1 MLRIKSPVLTG
12 LLGVSLVLVSCA
24 TTGGMGTGAAAHIA
38 PVAQPP
44 AWTSAAGDHERFN
57 RQSYLTARGHGNSRQ
72 AAEMDALRQLVTI
85 FGVDVQADVR
95 LVEAY
100 RGRAGGPGVHTVD
113 FGSEI
118 VLGAGMDNLIGA
130 EIGDRWDN
138 GRNSFYALAVLNK
151 ARAAQVYSEMIRAN
165 LETIAGLTDLSAW
178 ERNSFDG
185 FSRYQF
191 AAVVAD
197 MNVGY
202 AAVLS
207 AVGSPRHGLRTGD
220 DFRRDAQA
228 IAAAIPIGMNVTGD
242 RAGRIQGA
250 FGRAFSDLG
259 FRTGGV
265 GQRYVLNVDVTLL
278 PTDHQTNIVFSRME
292 LSANLVDVSTGSVLL
307 PFTFNLR
314 EGHSTQSEAENRA
327 FIAAERRINEEY
339 GDMLSDFLMQLIPGR

>member
-1 MLRIKSPVLTG
+1 MFRKKSSVAAGLFGACLAAVLA
-12 LLGVSLVLVSCA
+12 SCA
-24 TTGGMGTGAAAHIA
+24 TGVAAVHHA
-38 PVAQPP
+38 PVAQTPE
-44 AWTSAAGDHERFN
+44 WTSVAGDHERFS
-57 RQSYLTARGHGNSRQ
+57 RQAYLTARGHGSSRQ
-72 AAEMDALRQLVTI
+72 AAEMDAFRQLVTI

-100 RGRAGGPGVHTVD
+100 RGRAGGAGAHTVD

-165 LETIAGLTDLSAW
+165 LEAIAGLTDLPAG

-191 AAVVAD
+191 AAVIAD
-197 MNVGY
+197 MNAGY

-207 AVGSPRHGLRTGD
+207 AVGSPRQGLRTGD

-228 IAAAIPIGMNVTGD
+228 IAAAIPIGVNVPGD

-259 FRTGGV
+259 FRTGGTN
-265 GQRYVLNVDVTLL
+265 QRYVLDVDITLL
-278 PTDHQTNIVFSRME
+278 PTDHQANVVFSRME
-292 LSANLVDVSTGSVLL
+292 LSANLVDVRTGSVLL
-307 PFTFNLR
+307 PFTFNVR
-314 EGHSTQSEAENRA
+314 EGHRTQSEAENRV
-327 FIAAERRINEEY
+327 FLAAERRINDVY
-339 GDMLSDFLMQLIPGR
+339 RDMLSDYLMQLIPGR